1 MAIRKCSLNGLSSY
15 SGSVRL
21 KDEIMVKFI
30 MLFVGVLVLIVACE
44 ESAETQP
51 EPIPQFDISKS
62 DDGFYAGSGF
72 VVIDYSENANTIEWD
87 FGDGTVSPDSI
98 VEHSYDRK
106 GTYELTLKAC
116 NSAGCEDFT
125 LQIAVKDSIINLLAG
140 KVSKTWNLTRWVDRQ
155 GNAVPFDT
163 CSTCHYS
170 QTFYNNGDPPY
181 YDGEHRWLKRGLQIC
196 GEDSIRCSVYNGPE
210 DHGWFY
216 FVLDPYNRNNS
227 IAIGLASKIGYT
239 IIVDENQLY
248 LKVGLTREE
257 FYYERR

>member
-1 MAIRKCSLNGLSSY
+1 MA
-15 SGSVRL
+15 
-21 KDEIMVKFI
+21 KFTI
-30 MLFVGVLVLIVACE
+30 LIVGVLVLIVACE

-106 GTYELTLKAC
+106 GVYKLILKAC
-116 NSAGCEDFT
+116 NSGGCKDFSF
-125 LQIAVKDSIINLLAG
+125 QITVKDSIMNLLAG
-140 KVSKTWNLTRWVDRQ
+140 EESKTWVLTNWVDRR
-155 GNAVPFDT
+155 GNVVNFDT
-163 CSTCHYS
+163 CSYCHYS
-170 QTFYNNGDPPY
+170 QTFYNNGNPPY

-196 GEDSIRCSVYNGPE
+196 GDDSVHCSVYKGPE

-216 FVLDPYNRNNS
+216 FELDPYNRNNS
-227 IAIGLASKIGYT
+227 IAISLTSMVGFVIS
-239 IIVDENQLY
+239 VDENLLY
-248 LKVGLTREE
+248 LKLGFTGEE
-257 FYYERR
+257 FYYEHR